1 MTRLLPDPDLEQLVR
16 ELNDSDDDPSPRPA
30 LAAAPEVPEGNPL
43 ERMLIEMTQRG
54 ASDLLL
60 IAGNP
65 PIMRIGGR
73 LAKVDAPALVANEI
87 ASLFS
92 QLIAGRTREQ
102 FETNGA
108 ADFSLRLARPPGD
121 DDRRAWRFRVNVHRQ
136 RGTIA
141 AAI

>member
-65 PIMRIGGR
+65 PIMRVGGR
-73 LAKVDAPALVANEI
+73 LAKTPMPLLEANEI
-87 ASLFS
+87 INLFAG
-92 QLIAGRTREQ
+92 LITGRTREQ
-102 FETNGA
+102 LESNGA
-108 ADFSLRLARPPGD
+108 ADFSLRLARPAND
-121 DDRRAWRFRVNVHRQ
+121 DDRRAF
-136 RGTIA
+136 
-141 AAI
+141 

>member
-1 MTRLLPDPDLEQLVR
+1 MTRLVPDPDLEQLVR
-16 ELNDSDDDPSPRPA
+16 ALNDETPPQQEE
-30 LAAAPEVPEGNPL
+30 LQQQAPQSLPEGNPL
-43 ERMLIEMTQRG
+43 ERLLIEMTQRG

-73 LAKVDAPALVANEI
+73 LAKMDAPVLVANEI
-87 ASLFS
+87 TSLFS

-102 FETNGA
+102 FETNSA

-121 DDRRAWRFRVNVHRQ
+121 DD
-136 RGTIA
+136 
-141 AAI
+141 